1 MPIKGDR
8 YIWSDRAR
16 YASEEPGV
24 YELID
29 SKGNTIF
36 IGAAKSL
43 KDRFNSYVT
52 TSFDAKK
59 CKKATKYYRREV
71 GADFEERRVELLEE
85 YADQNN
91 GSPPKCNKVVKKG

>member
-16 YASEEPGV
+16 YALEEPGV

-29 SKGNTIF
+29 SNGDTIF
-36 IGAAKSL
+36 IGSAKNL
-43 KDRFNSYVT
+43 RDRFNSYVT
-52 TSFDAKK
+52 TSFDVKK

-71 GADFEERRVELLEE
+71 AADFEERGAELLKE

-91 GSPPKCNKVVKKG
+91 GSHPKCNKVVKKE